1 MIQGGKLPVMLI
13 DTSDIVGASDIARM
27 FGVKPQT
34 VRAWMLRPEFPPP
47 IAKPSGGAIWD
58 VNEVEKW
65 VDAFRRDHP
74 GAIKG
79 VGPTGVAPAMRRY
92 TTRRIVTPAGLRWG
106 VWDRHQ
112 RSEIVA
118 RRSARRTDAV
128 KAAQQLELEF
138 RAAEKV

>member
-1 MIQGGKLPVMLI
+1 MLI
-13 DTSDIVGASDIARM
+13 DTADIVGASDIARM

-74 GAIKG
+74 RSVVGIG
-79 VGPTGVAPAMRRY
+79 VTGVAPVRRRY
-92 TTRRIVTPAGLRWG
+92 VTCRIVTAVGWRWG
-106 VWDRHQ
+106 VWDRQEGHELVVH
-112 RSEIVA
+112 RST
-118 RRSARRTDAV
+118 RRSDV
-128 KAAQQLELEF
+128 INAAQQLELEF
-138 RAAEKV
+138 RAAEQA